1 MYTIEEVNNPE
12 VCVRNASSLVD
23 DAIYEK
29 LLIMY
34 EPQKDKEQNQI
45 QLMSAGKTI
54 SLSPQKIYL
63 HLKYKTSFAVKL
75 VEDARDM
82 ESVFAMSQEGGL

>member
-1 MYTIEEVNNPE
+1 MFTVEEVNNPE
-12 VCVRNASSLVD
+12 ICVKNASSLLD

-45 QLMSAGKTI
+45 QLMLAGKTV
-54 SLSPQKIYL
+54 SLSPKKIYL
-63 HLKYKTSFAVKL
+63 HLKYKTPFAIKL

-82 ESVFAMSQEGGL
+82 ESRFAMTQGDGS